1 MPYARCG
8 GGSSISRGS
17 RGAAAAEQDAV
28 GNQAM
33 RVSRAR
39 RTLVS
44 CRPRQRS
51 QCHRLIPVT
60 HVTNVKR
67 LFLAN
72 FKNGNSACVIVSLY
86 YSYEFYTVQKMRED

>member
-1 MPYARCG
+1 MAYARCG
-8 GGSSISRGS
+8 GGSRISRGS
-17 RGAAAAEQDAV
+17 RGAAVAEQDAV
-28 GNQAM
+28 GSQSV
-33 RVSRAR
+33 RVPSAR

-72 FKNGNSACVIVSLY
+72 FKNGISACVIVSLY
-86 YSYEFYTVQKMRED
+86 YFSEFYTVQKMRED